1 MTAAPHGK
9 PRGVLSRWWRV
20 SLRAKGVAVLA
31 VPMAALFAAL
41 FTISWVETD
50 VGEADA
56 TVVRAYHMRGDL
68 VDLKS
73 SLLDAQTAVSGY
85 LATGEKRFLT
95 IYHASL
101 QAIGETL
108 SRTGVEMSGDPTGMT
123 SLSEIQRLTAE
134 ELGILEQW
142 RNLGPGNNV
151 TEQLRDR
158 DRMAMG
164 NVQARVA
171 LLREYQERQ
180 FALAHYQRDLAR
192 RRLFRTV
199 VVCGIVGPLGA
210 LFVHLVL
217 AGRLVKRLQLVEEN
231 ARRLAHGLP
240 MDPMPQ
246 GTDEIAALG
255 NQLEDAGYLLR
266 ERERDLRV
274 SERRYRDL
282 FDRAPIPYEETN
294 LEGVVS
300 RFNHA
305 VCALLRCTPEQMT
318 GRLAWDFLAPER
330 QEAARAATMRHIHNG
345 QEADPF
351 ECDYVLEDG
360 THLTVEIRENP
371 IRNDQGEITGLI
383 RSLLDVTE
391 RNLAVVAAR
400 KVEQYALELRNK
412 NEQLGQ
418 ALGTA
423 RSATLAKSR
432 FLASVSHEL
441 RTPLNGIIGFSEL
454 LYDGKLGPIPENQ
467 VDVLGDILS
476 SARHLLQLIN
486 DVLDLSKVEAGRMDF
501 HAEPCLIETLA
512 LEVRDVI
519 RPLAGKKG
527 LHLMLEVAPG
537 LTASIDSGRFKQ
549 VLYNYLSNAV
559 KFTGAGGKIT
569 LRIAPK
575 GEKMFCVEVEDS
587 GIGIGADEVPRLF
600 QEFAQLPNSRQA
612 EQGTGLGLALTRHIV
627 EAQGGSV
634 AVESEPG
641 RGSVFSAILPL
652 DSTVGSPE

>member
-1 MTAAPHGK
+1 
-9 PRGVLSRWWRV
+9 
-20 SLRAKGVAVLA
+20 
-31 VPMAALFAAL
+31 MAALFVAL
-41 FTISWVETD
+41 FTISWVEGD

-56 TVVRAYHMRGDL
+56 TVVRAYHVRSDL
-68 VDLKS
+68 VDLRS

-95 IYHASL
+95 TYQASL
-101 QAIGETL
+101 HSIGETL
-108 SRTGVEMSGDPTGMT
+108 SRTGVQMSGDPKGMT
-123 SLSEIQRLTAE
+123 SLTEIQRLTAE

-142 RNLGPGNNV
+142 RKLGPGNSA

-158 DRMAMG
+158 DRMVMG
-164 NVQARVA
+164 NLQAQVA

-180 FALAHYQRDLAR
+180 FALAHYRRDLAR

-217 AGRLVKRLQLVEEN
+217 AGRMVKRLQLVEKN
-231 ARRLAHGLP
+231 ARMLAHGLP
-240 MDPMPQ
+240 LEPMPQ
-246 GTDEIAALG
+246 GSDEIAALG
-255 NQLEDAGYLLR
+255 HALEETAYLLK

-300 RFNHA
+300 RFNQA
-305 VCALLRCTPEQMT
+305 VCTLLRCTPEQMS

-330 QEAARAATMRHIHNG
+330 QDAARAATMRHIQNG
-345 QEADPF
+345 HEADPF
-351 ECDYVLEDG
+351 ECEYVLDDG

-391 RNLAVVAAR
+391 RNLAAVAAR

-412 NEQLGQ
+412 NEQLGR
-418 ALGTA
+418 ALEAA
-423 RSATLAKSR
+423 RSATMAKSR

-454 LYDGKLGPIPENQ
+454 LYDGKLGPVAENQ
-467 VDVLGDILS
+467 VDVLGDILT

-486 DVLDLSKVEAGRMDF
+486 DVLDLSKVEAGRMEF
-501 HAEPCLIETLA
+501 HPESCLVETLA

-519 RPLAGKKG
+519 RPLAEKKD
-527 LHLMLEVAPG
+527 LHLVLEVAPG
-537 LTASIDSGRFKQ
+537 LTANIDPGRFKQ

-559 KFTGAGGKIT
+559 KFTGDGGSVT
-569 LRIAPK
+569 LRIAPA
-575 GEKMFCVEVEDS
+575 GGKMFRVEVEDS

-600 QEFAQLPNSRQA
+600 QEFAQLPNSRHA
-612 EQGTGLGLALTRHIV
+612 EQGTGLGLALTRRIV
-627 EAQGGSV
+627 EAQGGTV

-641 RGSVFSAILPL
+641 RGSVFSAILPFE
-652 DSTVGSPE
+652 STAAPK

>member
-330 QEAARAATMRHIHNG
+330 QEAARAATLRHIHNG

-360 THLTVEIRENP
+360 TH
-371 IRNDQGEITGLI
+371 Q
-383 RSLLDVTE
+383 
-391 RNLAVVAAR
+391 
-400 KVEQYALELRNK
+400 
-412 NEQLGQ
+412 
-418 ALGTA
+418 
-423 RSATLAKSR
+423 
-432 FLASVSHEL
+432 
-441 RTPLNGIIGFSEL
+441 IGRAH
-454 LYDGKLGPIPENQ
+454 
-467 VDVLGDILS
+467 V
-476 SARHLLQLIN
+476 
-486 DVLDLSKVEAGRMDF
+486 
-501 HAEPCLIETLA
+501 
-512 LEVRDVI
+512 
-519 RPLAGKKG
+519 
-527 LHLMLEVAPG
+527 
-537 LTASIDSGRFKQ
+537 
-549 VLYNYLSNAV
+549 
-559 KFTGAGGKIT
+559 
-569 LRIAPK
+569 
-575 GEKMFCVEVEDS
+575 
-587 GIGIGADEVPRLF
+587 
-600 QEFAQLPNSRQA
+600 
-612 EQGTGLGLALTRHIV
+612 
-627 EAQGGSV
+627 
-634 AVESEPG
+634 
-641 RGSVFSAILPL
+641 
-652 DSTVGSPE
+652 